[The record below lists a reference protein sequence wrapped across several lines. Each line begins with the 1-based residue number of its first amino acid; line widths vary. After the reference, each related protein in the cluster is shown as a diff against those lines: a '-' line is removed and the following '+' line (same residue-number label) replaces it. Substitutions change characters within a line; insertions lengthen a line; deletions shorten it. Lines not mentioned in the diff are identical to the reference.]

1 MAQEANKP
9 LCGKYGVRGFPTI
22 KMFPADRTGDKK
34 FAVDYNGERTAKAI
48 VDAALDRL
56 VDTYVQRIGDGKS
69 RVSLAAFWADKVRC
83 GYIMCD
89 LYFKKTKKA
98 TTTDASKPRH

>member
-1 MAQEANKP
+1 M
-9 LCGKYGVRGFPTI
+9 RGFPTI

-56 VDTYVQRIGDGKS
+56 IDTYVQRVGDGKS
-69 RVSLAAFWADKVRC
+69 RVSLAAFWADKVRAVDVC
-83 GYIMCD
+83 VRFEIEK
-89 LYFKKTKKA
+89 LAQKNQQ
-98 TTTDASKPRH
+98 PRHLE